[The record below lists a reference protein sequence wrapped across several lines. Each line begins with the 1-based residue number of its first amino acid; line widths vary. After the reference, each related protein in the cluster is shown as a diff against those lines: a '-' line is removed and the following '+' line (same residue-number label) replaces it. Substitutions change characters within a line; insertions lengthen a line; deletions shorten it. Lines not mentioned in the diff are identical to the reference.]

1 MLLTH
6 RLWNAKFEDCPYGS
20 EGLVERA
27 LLKAHLLAVGRVDRK
42 NQTVMCNIGSSV
54 EVYEIIV
61 G

>member
-6 RLWNAKFEDCPYGS
+6 RLWNAKFVGCPYGS

-27 LLKAHLLAVGRVDRK
+27 LLKGHLLAIGRVDRK
-42 NQTVMCNIGSSV
+42 NQTVMCNIGSSAEAYV
-54 EVYEIIV
+54 IIV